1 MIFGHLLT
9 SSNYNDEEEKV
20 TGGRNGYGAKLCNIF
35 STKFTVE
42 TSSSQYK
49 NAFKQT
55 WMDNMSKAGSV
66 KIKPASGDD
75 FTKITF
81 CPDLSKF
88 KMEKLDKDTIDLLS
102 RRAYD
107 VAASTRGIKVF
118 LNGTRLPGGRHVD
131 YVTDA
136 LIKNLIEQIKKKNKG
151 GMTIKPFQ
159 VKSHMWIFINCLIV
173 NPTFDSQTKENMTLQ
188 AKNFGSK
195 CTLSDKFLTQVAKS
209 GLVEQV
215 LTWAKFK
222 AQTILEKAGGGKKKS
237 KLRGIPKLD
246 DANDAGTK
254 NSLSCTL
261 ILTEGD
267 SAKAL
272 AVSGLGVIGRD
283 KYGVFPLRGKLLNVR
298 EASHKQ
304 ILENAEINNIIKIVG
319 LKYKMKYETREDL
332 ETLRYGK
339 IMIMTDQDQVWVRRP
354 RKRRKSTS
362 ATWRGI
368 GSSSSTPEPN
378 ATSTSSWPS
387 ARNASNKGRNGSPIG
402 WWSGRGGKSW
412 ACRKNTSTLKIR
424 NRFRSRISL
433 TKNWCCFR
441 TLITND
447 RFLRQSMA
455 SSPANARNDSREV
468 RVAQLAGSVAEH
480 SAYHHG
486 EVSLMATIINLAQN
500 YVGTNNINLLQ
511 PLGQFGTRLQ
521 GGKDAASPR
530 YIFTMLSPLARL
542 IFHPHDDP
550 LLKYQKEDN
559 QRIEPVWYIPVIP
572 MLLVNGADG
581 IGTGWMTKIPNYN
594 PREIIDCLLEMI
606 DGKEPSSNLKPWY
619 KNFRGDVESLIGGK
633 YVLSGEIAVLGEDKV
648 EITELPIG
656 VWTHVYKENVLEPM
670 LAGNEKT
677 KAPPLIT

>member
-1 MIFGHLLT
+1 
-9 SSNYNDEEEKV
+9 
-20 TGGRNGYGAKLCNIF
+20 
-35 STKFTVE
+35 
-42 TSSSQYK
+42 
-49 NAFKQT
+49 
-55 WMDNMSKAGSV
+55 
-66 KIKPASGDD
+66 
-75 FTKITF
+75 
-81 CPDLSKF
+81 
-88 KMEKLDKDTIDLLS
+88 MEKLDKDTIDLLS

-387 ARNASNKGRNGSPIG
+387 ARNASSKGRNGSPIG

-412 ACRKNTSTLKIR
+412 ACRKSISTLKIR
-424 NRFRSRISL
+424 NRFRSRISS

-447 RFLRQSMA
+447 PFLRQSMA

-670 LAGNEKT
+670 LAGNEKNES
-677 KAPPLIT
+677 ASADNVSAELIFRFFRTSSFSMEQ